1 MTGPA
6 RTLELLEMLLQQD
19 SVQIMAPGPYVVWAG
34 AYGFQRTEGKT
45 LHEALEK
52 AARKLKLEIA
62 KK

>member
-1 MTGPA
+1 MTKA
-6 RTLELLEMLLQQD
+6 DSTLEILEMLLQQD

-52 AARKLKLEIA
+52 AARKLKLDV
-62 KK
+62 